1 VADEVEQCPVDL
13 VCVVQI
19 IACGPPAM
27 TVERAFF
34 SNAGSLRLVAS
45 QGRTRSWSPWITR
58 TGMLIVARSPR
69 KSSRQAVTQRRAVW
83 ADVET
88 AVTNVILQ
96 AVRATS

>member
-1 VADEVEQCPVDL
+1 
-13 VCVVQI
+13 
-19 IACGPPAM
+19 
-27 TVERAFF
+27 
-34 SNAGSLRLVAS
+34 
-45 QGRTRSWSPWITR
+45 
-58 TGMLIVARSPR
+58 MLIVARSPR